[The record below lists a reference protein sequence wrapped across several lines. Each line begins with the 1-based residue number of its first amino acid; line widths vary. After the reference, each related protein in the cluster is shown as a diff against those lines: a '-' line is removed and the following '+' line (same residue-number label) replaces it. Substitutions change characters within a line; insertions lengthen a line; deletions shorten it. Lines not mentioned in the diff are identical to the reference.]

1 MKKLFIP
8 LSILTF
14 FIASCGSNEVETLP
28 ELGSVYLPLSIGKT
42 TIFDVDSVIY
52 RQEIKQGFVKIDTN
66 SWQIQEILQD
76 TFRDSEG
83 NLSYRIDRFERKKG
97 TLKWNV
103 TKVFSTALTQK
114 YALRNENN
122 LRYIKFPNYFKEK
135 TVWNGNIF
143 NDTVKIVAND
153 DILELFSKQWTFTV
167 LSFGK
172 SEKIGSKTY
181 DDVLTVQ
188 SQIDPKILTEKRFV
202 LEKYAKGIGLV
213 SKVEKILDTQKL
225 DSNIEWEKRAEKGFI
240 VKQTIAN

>member
-1 MKKLFIP
+1 MKKFFIP

-14 FIASCGSNEVETLP
+14 FIVSCGSNEVETLP

-66 SWQIQEILQD
+66 SWQIQEVLQD

-97 TLKWNV
+97 TSKWNV
-103 TKVFSTALTQK
+103 TKVFSTALTQR

-135 TVWNGNIF
+135 TVWNGNVF

-172 SEKIGSKTY
+172 SEKIGNKLY
-181 DDVLTVQ
+181 EDVLTVQ

-225 DSNIEWEKRAEKGFI
+225 DGNIEWEKRAEKGFI
-240 VKQTIAN
+240 VKQTISN

>member
-1 MKKLFIP
+1 MKKIFIP

-14 FIASCGSNEVETLP
+14 FVVSCGSNEVETLP

-66 SWQIQEILQD
+66 SWQIQEVLQD

-97 TLKWNV
+97 TLNWNV

-153 DILELFSKQWTFTV
+153 DILELFSKQ
-167 LSFGK
+167 
-172 SEKIGSKTY
+172 
-181 DDVLTVQ
+181 
-188 SQIDPKILTEKRFV
+188 
-202 LEKYAKGIGLV
+202 
-213 SKVEKILDTQKL
+213 
-225 DSNIEWEKRAEKGFI
+225 
-240 VKQTIAN
+240 

>member
-1 MKKLFIP
+1 MKKFFIP

-14 FIASCGSNEVETLP
+14 FIVSCGSNEVETLP

-97 TLKWNV
+97 TLNWNV

-172 SEKIGSKTY
+172 SEKIGNKLY
-181 DDVLTVQ
+181 EDVLTVQ

-202 LEKYAKGIGLV
+202 LEKYARGIGLV

-225 DSNIEWEKRAEKGFI
+225 DGNIEWEKRAEKGFI
-240 VKQTIAN
+240 VKQTISN

>member
-1 MKKLFIP
+1 M
-8 LSILTF
+8 
-14 FIASCGSNEVETLP
+14 P

-42 TIFDVDSVIY
+42 TIFDVDSVLY
-52 RQEIKQGFVKIDTN
+52 KQEIKQGVVKIDTN

-83 NLSYRIDRFERKKG
+83 NLSYRIERFERKKG
-97 TLKWNV
+97 TLKWII

-172 SEKIGSKTY
+172 SEKIGNKLY

-225 DSNIEWEKRAEKGFI
+225 DGNIEWEKRAEKGFI
-240 VKQTIAN
+240 VKQTISN

>member
-1 MKKLFIP
+1 MKKIFIP

-14 FIASCGSNEVETLP
+14 FIVSCGSNEVETLP

-42 TIFDVDSVIY
+42 TIFDVDSVLY
-52 RQEIKQGFVKIDTN
+52 KQEIKQGFVKIDTN
-66 SWQIQEILQD
+66 NWQIQEILQD

-83 NLSYRIDRFERKKG
+83 NLTYRIERFERKKG
-97 TLKWNV
+97 TLKWNI

-172 SEKIGSKTY
+172 SEKIGNKLY

-225 DSNIEWEKRAEKGFI
+225 DGNIEWEKRAEKGFI
-240 VKQTIAN
+240 VKQTISN

>member
-1 MKKLFIP
+1 MKKIFIP

-14 FIASCGSNEVETLP
+14 FIVSCGSNEVETLP

-42 TIFDVDSVIY
+42 TIFDVDSVLY
-52 RQEIKQGFVKIDTN
+52 KQEIKQGVVKIDTN

-83 NLSYRIDRFERKKG
+83 NLSYRIERFERKKG
-97 TLKWNV
+97 TLKWII

-172 SEKIGSKTY
+172 SEKIGNKLY

-225 DSNIEWEKRAEKGFI
+225 DGNIEWEKRAEKGFI
-240 VKQTIAN
+240 VKQTISN

>member
-14 FIASCGSNEVETLP
+14 FIVSCGSNEVETLP

-66 SWQIQEILQD
+66 SWQIQEVLQD

-97 TLKWNV
+97 TSKWNV
-103 TKVFSTALTQK
+103 TKVFSTALTQR

-135 TVWNGNIF
+135 TVWNGNVF

-172 SEKIGSKTY
+172 SEKIGNKLY

-225 DSNIEWEKRAEKGFI
+225 DGNIEWEKRAEKGFI
-240 VKQTIAN
+240 VKQTISN

>member
-1 MKKLFIP
+1 MKKFFIP

-14 FIASCGSNEVETLP
+14 FIVSCGSNEVETLP

-66 SWQIQEILQD
+66 SWQIQEVLQD

-97 TLKWNV
+97 TLNWNV

-172 SEKIGSKTY
+172 SEKIGNKLY
-181 DDVLTVQ
+181 EDVLTVQ

-202 LEKYAKGIGLV
+202 LEKYARGIGLV

-225 DSNIEWEKRAEKGFI
+225 DGNIEWEKRAEKGFI
-240 VKQTIAN
+240 VKQTISN